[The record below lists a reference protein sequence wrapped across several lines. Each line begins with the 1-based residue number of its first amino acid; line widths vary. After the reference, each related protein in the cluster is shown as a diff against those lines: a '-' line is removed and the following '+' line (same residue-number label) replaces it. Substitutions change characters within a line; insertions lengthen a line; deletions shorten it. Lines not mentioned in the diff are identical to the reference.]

1 MHSYHVAG
9 LTSLSWESLIRRHIE
24 EGEPLKHLAAQA
36 GISLL
41 KAHKWLARFRAG
53 LAPSLAD
60 RRSVRRTQRRTL
72 NPRQLQRAEGDD
84 LRIVTEVDE
93 VPVWQLPLPAGEQ
106 LELVLVPVPAEECL
120 IGTPKREAGRD
131 NYMQLF
137 QKCERV
143 DVEALRPVRLRQF
156 SLVRQPINQG
166 QWPAMVDAVAAGGR
180 ELEAAPVK
188 STPESPWERHGQ
200 PGDLAVDSVS
210 WNDSKEW
217 LQRLNRWLKENW

>member
-1 MHSYHVAG
+1 M
-9 LTSLSWESLIRRHIE
+9 
-24 EGEPLKHLAAQA
+24 
-36 GISLL
+36 
-41 KAHKWLARFRAG
+41 
-53 LAPSLAD
+53 
-60 RRSVRRTQRRTL
+60 
-72 NPRQLQRAEGDD
+72 
-84 LRIVTEVDE
+84 DE

-106 LELVLVPVPAEECL
+106 LELVLLPVPAEECL
-120 IGTPKREAGRD
+120 IGSPKREAGID
-131 NYMQLF
+131 NYRQLF

-180 ELEAAPVK
+180 KLEAAPAK

-217 LQRLNRWLKENW
+217 LQRLNRWLKEN